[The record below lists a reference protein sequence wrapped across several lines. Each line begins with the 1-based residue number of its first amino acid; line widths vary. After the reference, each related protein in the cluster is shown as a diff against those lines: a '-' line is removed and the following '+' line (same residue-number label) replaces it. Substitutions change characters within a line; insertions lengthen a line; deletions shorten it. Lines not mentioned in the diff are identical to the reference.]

1 MDQSSERTASANR
14 STCEQW
20 KKSTHK
26 IMQPVPFLQ
35 EQLYFLH
42 FGMSETPEHGRS
54 TTTDDSVGIGE
65 SEPFLF
71 QLVCLSVPISDGR
84 QFVSATEG
92 DCCQEW
98 GTCNLHSCPLK
109 ITVQLE
115 ILHSISVPL
124 RTLSLRDVVHS
135 DKIESNILLSKF
147 ASCPLCTS
155 IISLGVEERLR
166 KAPTICCGT
175 FVAHKQFAKH
185 TTHAVC
191 LA

>member
-26 IMQPVPFLQ
+26 IMQPVPF
-35 EQLYFLH
+35 YRNNYIFLH

-71 QLVCLSVPISDGR
+71 QLYACHVPISDGR

-155 IISLGVEERLR
+155 YFHLAWKEGCEKPPQSVVGRL
-166 KAPTICCGT
+166 
-175 FVAHKQFAKH
+175 AHKQFAKH